1 MNGDLRIR
9 ELLDASGAEPAI
21 SRAILESQFDDPAHP
36 LHPCR
41 ALHRAA
47 MAELSQEPLAGKHVL
62 HYRSGTAEL
71 GIWMATESA
80 EVHLLDPSP
89 DAVDLG
95 LKRAQASGVAR
106 RVKAIQLN
114 DPASLDM
121 FADEA
126 FELIFTEAPLAELV
140 ESTGAL
146 QEIARIMKPDARLV
160 LAQSEAPARAGL
172 TALERLFTEVQIQTI
187 TAHKGLLA
195 RLLPSTGPVVITAL
209 K

>member
-1 MNGDLRIR
+1 MNGDLRFR
-9 ELLDASGAEPAI
+9 ELLDASGAELAI
-21 SRAILESQFDDPAHP
+21 TRAILESQFDDPAHP
-36 LHPCR
+36 LHPSR

-62 HYRSGTAEL
+62 HYNSGTAEL

-89 DAVDLG
+89 QAVELG
-95 LKRAQASGVAR
+95 LKRAQASAVSR
-106 RVKAIQLN
+106 RVKAIHLT

-126 FELIFTEAPLAELV
+126 FELIFTEAPLAKLA
-140 ESTGAL
+140 ESPGTL

-160 LAQSEAPARAGL
+160 LAQAEAPARAGL
-172 TALERLFTEVQIQTI
+172 TALERLFTEVQIQAI
-187 TAHKGLLA
+187 TVHKSLLA
-195 RLLPSTGPVVITAL
+195 RLLPSAGPGLIVAR

>member
-9 ELLDASGAEPAI
+9 ELLDAPGTELAI
-21 SRAILESQFDDPAHP
+21 ARAILESQFDDPSHP

-62 HYRSGTAEL
+62 HYRSGTAEF

-80 EVHLLDPSP
+80 EVHLLDTSP
-89 DAVDLG
+89 LAIELG

-106 RVKAIQLN
+106 RVKAIHLT
-114 DPASLDM
+114 DPADLDM

-126 FELIFTEAPLAELV
+126 FELIFTETPLAELV
-140 ESTGAL
+140 ASPGAL
-146 QEIARIMKPDARLV
+146 KEIARIMKPDARLV
-160 LAQSEAPARAGL
+160 LAQAAAPARAGL
-172 TALERLFTEVQIQTI
+172 APLERLFTEVQIQTI

-195 RLLPSTGPVVITAL
+195 RLLPSTGPVVITTL

>member
-1 MNGDLRIR
+1 MKGDLQFR
-9 ELLDASGAEPAI
+9 ELLDASAAELAI
-21 SRAILESQFDDPAHP
+21 SRAILESQFDDPSHP

-47 MAELSQEPLAGKHVL
+47 MAELSTEPLAGKHVL
-62 HYRSGTAEL
+62 HYSSGAAEF

-89 DAVDLG
+89 DAVELG
-95 LKRAQASGVAR
+95 LKRAQASGAAR
-106 RVKAIQLN
+106 RVTAIQLN
-114 DPASLDM
+114 DPANLDM

-140 ESTGAL
+140 ESPGAL
-146 QEIARIMKPDARLV
+146 QEIVRIMKPDSRLV
-160 LAQSEAPARAGL
+160 LAQATPISQRALTPLDNLFAEVEMRSIAPRA
-172 TALERLFTEVQIQTI
+172 
-187 TAHKGLLA
+187 GLLA
-195 RLLPSTGPVVITAL
+195 RFVPPKGHSLITAR